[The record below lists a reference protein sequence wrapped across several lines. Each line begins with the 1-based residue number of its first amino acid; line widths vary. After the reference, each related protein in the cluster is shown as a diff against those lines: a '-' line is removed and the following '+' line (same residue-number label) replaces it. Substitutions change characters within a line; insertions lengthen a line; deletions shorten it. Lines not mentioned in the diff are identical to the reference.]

1 MSKLST
7 WIGFRMD
14 CSYLQKLLCHVISC
28 KITWSFRQNEQILVW
43 FQKLTD
49 LCIFL
54 IQNFI
59 IKQVLEP
66 LRKSHYLFN
75 KQLPPLFYFFVQV
88 GILVPTKPERDQC
101 HCNYLRDKTFYVR
114 VTKSAFHIHTDIFI
128 FKPTVLIIFRNYSCQ
143 WWVLYIHYIHTCYA
157 QRNCVLDS
165 FNQTLCL
172 TRLTQT

>member
-7 WIGFRMD
+7 WIGFRMN
-14 CSYLQKLLCHVISC
+14 CSYLQKLLSHVISC
-28 KITWSFRQNEQILVW
+28 KITWSFRQNKQILVW

-49 LCIFL
+49 LCIFM

-59 IKQVLEP
+59 IKQVLKP
-66 LRKSHYLFN
+66 LWKSHYLLN

-88 GILVPTKPERDQC
+88 GILVPTKPESDQC
-101 HCNYLRDKTFYVR
+101 HCNHLRNKAFYVR

-165 FNQTLCL
+165 FNQTLSL